1 MLKAKSGG
9 IPTLN
14 ESRLLASL
22 VTKLLR
28 TVCAPEMAFSTQ
40 ADQG

>member
-1 MLKAKSGG
+1 MVKATSGG

-14 ESRLLASL
+14 ENRLLASL

-28 TVCAPEMAFSTQ
+28 SVCAPEMAFSMQ